1 VNAVIPIEI
10 RAVEA
15 TIPVPV
21 IPAKSAEAT
30 HGKPMDS
37 EPVAAEVD
45 ATKSV
50 ESTEMAT
57 EVTASVTTT
66 KVTTAAMATAGI
78 RDLRQCNHARD
89 QHRGQ
94 KRDKLH
100 DTLLLD
106 GDLLVVTEALR
117 KWRS

>member
-1 VNAVIPIEI
+1 MKWISATESIP
-10 RAVEA
+10 
-15 TIPVPV
+15 PVK
-21 IPAKSAEAT
+21 PAE
-30 HGKPMDS
+30 PMDG

-45 ATKSV
+45 PTKSV
-50 ESTEMAT
+50 ESTEVASSEMAT
-57 EVTASVTTT
+57 SKMATKVTASMTTA

-106 GDLLVVTEALR
+106 GDLLAVTEALR

>member
-1 VNAVIPIEI
+1 
-10 RAVEA
+10 
-15 TIPVPV
+15 
-21 IPAKSAEAT
+21 
-30 HGKPMDS
+30 
-37 EPVAAEVD
+37 
-45 ATKSV
+45 
-50 ESTEMAT
+50 MAT
-57 EVTASVTTT
+57 EVTASMTTA

-106 GDLLVVTEALR
+106 GDLLAVTEALR

>member
-1 VNAVIPIEI
+1 MKWISATESIP
-10 RAVEA
+10 
-15 TIPVPV
+15 PVK
-21 IPAKSAEAT
+21 PAE
-30 HGKPMDS
+30 PMDG

-45 ATKSV
+45 PTKSV
-50 ESTEMAT
+50 ESTEVASSKMAT
-57 EVTASVTTT
+57 EVTASVTPA
-66 KVTTAAMATAGI
+66 KVTPAEMTTAAMATAGI

-106 GDLLVVTEALR
+106 GDLLAVTEALR